1 MYLTDRDRHSF
12 LDPSPL
18 RKDSVL
24 WIYGDSVSEQFFWG
38 VRPRPLCTHVFK
50 WCGHTYNWIYQLK
63 GDYGLEIKLKYLER
77 KPRQP
82 WLVFTWVLY
91 PDRIGIWRCWF
102 LNCGEK
108 KTGEP
113 ADKPSEQDENQ

>member
-12 LDPSPL
+12 LDPSPQ
-18 RKDSVL
+18 RRDSVL

-63 GDYGLEIKLKYLER
+63 GDYGLKIDGQYLER
-77 KPRQP
+77 KP
-82 WLVFTWVLY
+82 
-91 PDRIGIWRCWF
+91 
-102 LNCGEK
+102 
-108 KTGEP
+108 
-113 ADKPSEQDENQ
+113 NQT